1 MKPRMTPER
10 LQQVARIYDGALTCE
25 SGAARVRFVSEA
37 CGGDEAL
44 RRQVDGLLDQP
55 ASVEAF
61 LESPALFVAAELVSH
76 AAATDRG
83 ETRLAAGTMLGP
95 YRVSARLGA
104 GGMGEVYRARDTRL
118 ERDVAIKLLPR
129 AFKDAPD
136 RVARFERE
144 ARVLASLNHPHI
156 GAIYG
161 LEEAD
166 AAHALV
172 MELVEG
178 EDLSQRLAR
187 GPIPI
192 AEALSIARQ
201 IAEALE
207 AAHEQ
212 GIIHRDLKPA
222 NIKVRRDGT
231 VKVLDFGLAK
241 ALAPA
246 SDADPA
252 GTPNPTHAGA
262 ILGTFA
268 YMSPEQARG
277 EAANPQADIWAFGV
291 VLYELLTGAS
301 PFGRPTTAETLAR
314 VLGTQPDYAVLPL
327 DTPVNIRHL
336 VRRCLEKDR
345 KRRWQHMG
353 DVRIEVEDAQV
364 ALTADAAEAPPAQA
378 AAANGRRRHAAGA
391 IALTALAGI
400 TGWWLAHRPAPQTPA
415 AVIRLSIP
423 SVEPLSNLQPFGVGH
438 LAISPDGSRV
448 AYASASRL
456 LIRQMGHKEAI
467 AIDVEAIDPFFSPNG
482 DWVGFFGTGGGGL
495 TKVPALGGTPVLI
508 VATSERPNG
517 GTWRADGTIVFATS
531 AGLYQ
536 VSANGG
542 TPRLLA
548 KPDPTRKERAY
559 AWPQFLPDG
568 RSVLFTMVQDEPIEG
583 AQLGVLDVNTL
594 ETTIVLKGGS
604 AARYASTGHLVY
616 TSGQTLKAIVF
627 DPVARRIRGDP
638 VSLPD
643 IAVATSPDNG
653 AAEFAVSETGT
664 LLFITPAAPDQNRRR
679 LWWVDRQGKEEPL
692 ALAPGRYGYPRISPD
707 GTRVALDIPGAN
719 RDIWI
724 WNLQR
729 SSLTQLTSGPTED
742 LLPVWSR
749 DGTRVF
755 FASDRTGTFDVYS
768 QAADGATIARV
779 EFAGPGAQFP
789 NSFTPD
795 GTRLLVS
802 ENFKDLSV
810 LNLARPDR
818 LEPLLHGAFTPTHP
832 QVSPNGNWLA
842 YESDESGKQ
851 YEIFLRPFPNVSER
865 REKVS
870 TDGGRFPLW
879 GPKDS
884 GELFYVDLNGN
895 MMAASV
901 KLSPRLS
908 LGGVTKLFEWAKPRR
923 GPGGTPYDISP
934 VDGRFLITHPAS
946 EGSGGAVDI
955 SVVLNWT
962 EELKR
967 LLPTR

>member
-1 MKPRMTPER
+1 MTTDR
-10 LQQVARIYDGALTCE
+10 WR
-25 SGAARVRFVSEA
+25 RV
-37 CGGDEAL
+37 EAL
-44 RRQVDGLLDQP
+44 YHEMLAHPEDERAAALVAACPGDAALQAEVRSLLDQQEPAAGFLVIPALEVAAQVVSP
-55 ASVEAF
+55 ASSLIAGGRIGVF
-61 LESPALFVAAELVSH
+61 ELQ
-76 AAATDRG
+76 G
-83 ETRLAAGTMLGP
+83 L
-95 YRVSARLGA
+95 LGA

-118 ERDVAIKLLPR
+118 GRAVAIKILPH
-129 AFKDAPD
+129 AFTNAPD

-161 LEEAD
+161 LED
-166 AAHALV
+166 VDGVNALV

-178 EDLSQRLAR
+178 EDLSERLAR
-187 GPIPI
+187 GPMPI
-192 AEALSIARQ
+192 DEALSIARQ
-201 IAEALE
+201 IAEAVE

-212 GIIHRDLKPA
+212 GIVHRDLKPA
-222 NIKVRRDGT
+222 NITVRRDGT

-246 SDADPA
+246 SDAAPTLKA
-252 GTPNPTHAGA
+252 SPTHTGA

-277 EAANPQADIWAFGV
+277 EAASAQADIWAFGV

-301 PFGRPTTAETLAR
+301 PFGRQTTADTLAS
-314 VLGTQPDYAVLPL
+314 VLGTQPDYSVLPSG
-327 DTPVNIRHL
+327 TPASVRHL
-336 VRRCLEKDR
+336 VRRCLDKDR

-353 DVRIEVEDAQV
+353 DVRIEVEDALA
-364 ALTADAAEAPPAQA
+364 ALTADAAAASPPQA
-378 AAANGRRRHAAGA
+378 AAANGRRRRAAGA
-391 IALTALAGI
+391 IALAVLAGVA
-400 TGWWLAHRPAPQTPA
+400 GWWLAHRPASQTSA

-423 SVEPLSNLQPFGVGH
+423 SMEPLSTLQPIGVGH

-448 AYASASRL
+448 AYASANRL
-456 LIRQMGHKEAI
+456 LIRQMGQKEAT
-467 AIDVEAIDPFFSPNG
+467 AIEVEAWDPFFSPNG
-482 DWVGFFGTGGGGL
+482 DWVGFFGLAGGETGL
-495 TKVPALGGTPVLI
+495 KKVPALGGTPVPI
-508 VATSERPNG
+508 VATSERPGG

-531 AGLYQ
+531 AGLFQ
-536 VSANGG
+536 VSENGG
-542 TPRLLA
+542 TPRLLV

-568 RSVLFTMVQDEPIEG
+568 RSVVFTMVQDEPIAG
-583 AQLGVLDVNTL
+583 AQLAVLDVNTL
-594 ETTIVLKGGS
+594 ESKIVLKGGS

-616 TSGQTLKAIVF
+616 TSGQTPKAIVF

-643 IAVATSPDNG
+643 IAIATAPDNG

-664 LLFITPAAPDQNRRR
+664 LLFITPTVSGPGRRSFA
-679 LWWVDRQGKEEPL
+679 WVDRQGKEEPL

-707 GTRVALDIPGAN
+707 GTRVALDIPGVN

-729 SSLTQLTSGPTED
+729 SNLTPLTSGPTED
-742 LLPVWSR
+742 VVPVWSR
-749 DGTRVF
+749 DGRRVF
-755 FASDRTGTFDVYS
+755 FASDRSGTFDVYS
-768 QAADGATIARV
+768 QAADGATMARV

-795 GTRLLVS
+795 GTQLLLN

-818 LEPLLHGAFTPTHP
+818 LEPLLHGPFTSGLV
-832 QVSPNGNWLA
+832 QVSPDGNWMA

-851 YEIFLRPFPNVSER
+851 LEIFLRPFPNVSER

-879 GPKDS
+879 GPKGND
-884 GELFYVDLNGN
+884 ELYYVDLNGN

-901 KLSPRLS
+901 KLSPSLS
-908 LGGVTKLFEWAKPRR
+908 LGGVTKLFEWEKPRNWPSDR
-923 GPGGTPYDISP
+923 PYDISP
-934 VDGRFLITHPAS
+934 VDGRFLITRSAS
-946 EGSGGAVDI
+946 EGSGGVIDI

-967 LLPTR
+967 LVPTR